1 ADVDAFYARNK
12 DRVVG
17 TKEQIA
23 PRIKEYL
30 AQQRR
35 QQALDDYTAT
45 LRAKY
50 VVKVLLEPLR
60 ATVDSK
66 DAPARGAAGV
76 PITLV
81 EFGDFQCPYCRAL
94 EPTLEQVLKSYSSKV
109 RLVFRQFPLP
119 THSEAAKAA
128 EASLCAREQNKFW
141 ELHDRMYS
149 RQEALKVD
157 ALKAAAGQLG
167 MDAERFGRCLDSGK
181 YEAAVK
187 ADLAAGDQA
196 GVTGPPALFVN
207 GPPEPG
213 AAAVVEQRPALT
225 GDDAA
230 RREQVER
237 RDVHEQ
243 VAVGVRRRQVAVVD
257 LAAGEL
263 ERALAVRH
271 LGWSRGLGQRR
282 DTLETVLRDHLVDL
296 AAQHHPG
303 LLVRED
309 RAAGAAD
316 ELVRTR
322 LLAVPM
328 RVDQQADSIVARRGV
343 DRAQQR
349 VGARGRAAV
358 DHQRAVVAVHREHVA
373 ARDLEQRE
381 AAE

>member
-1 ADVDAFYARNK
+1 MAMIPRGGARRPCRNAAALAAALLLLSRAVAAQPSHAADVGDSPSEPVATIGGEKVTLGELEASVTRQLMSLRQQRQEVLEKGLDKYLSNQVLIREAKARGVTMAELLDQEVLPKVETATDADVDAFYARNK

-50 VVKVLLEPLR
+50 AVKVLLEPLR
-60 ATVDSK
+60 ASVDSK

-187 ADLAAGDQA
+187 ADLAAGEQA
-196 GVTGPPALFVN
+196 GVTGTPALFVN
-207 GPPEPG
+207 GRPVPG
-213 AAAVVEQRPALT
+213 GAVEYEV
-225 GDDAA
+225 
-230 RREQVER
+230 
-237 RDVHEQ
+237 
-243 VAVGVRRRQVAVVD
+243 
-257 LAAGEL
+257 LAKVIDEEL
-263 ERALAVRH
+263 KR
-271 LGWSRGLGQRR
+271 
-282 DTLETVLRDHLVDL
+282 
-296 AAQHHPG
+296 
-303 LLVRED
+303 
-309 RAAGAAD
+309 
-316 ELVRTR
+316 
-322 LLAVPM
+322 
-328 RVDQQADSIVARRGV
+328 VARN
-343 DRAQQR
+343 
-349 VGARGRAAV
+349 
-358 DHQRAVVAVHREHVA
+358 
-373 ARDLEQRE
+373 
-381 AAE
+381 